1 MLRFTVVYYE
11 TVYESIENEV
21 IYEETD
27 ERYDG
32 YTFEVQRGSYGIRIT
47 EYSVELTGNEEVRTE
62 LSSEEIISPQT
73 AVIMVGTR
81 EYDEPG
87 TVTGEMIWPIE
98 TEGMLVSSLF
108 GDVRSEY
115 DENTGSHLG
124 IDLQGYSGDPVWASD
139 GGTVTYVGYFKTY
152 GNLIIIDHGNNLYT
166 YYAHLSDYAVKEGE
180 AVSRGQVIGYV
191 GATGTVTNYHL
202 HFEIRKGDISVDPLV
217 YLPDIVLH
225 FW

>member
-1 MLRFTVVYYE
+1 MRRLTKGMTDIRLRCR
-11 TVYESIENEV
+11 EV
-21 IYEETD
+21 H
-27 ERYDG
+27 
-32 YTFEVQRGSYGIRIT
+32 T
-47 EYSVELTGNEEVRTE
+47 EFALRNTPLNLQAMRRFA
-62 LSSEEIISPQT
+62 LNWSSEEIISPQT

-202 HFEIRKGDISVDPLV
+202 HLKYAKETYLSIRWFIFPIL
-217 YLPDIVLH
+217 VLH